1 MGSEAMSQT
10 EAPRLSIIVASVG
23 PGDDLQSALCDLAHG
38 GSASGVEVIL
48 VERVSDVVQPERP
61 GAPDGVVRIRVPDTA
76 TLPRLLGT
84 ALEYA
89 RGEIIAIT
97 DTRCELDEGW
107 AATLL
112 RAHES
117 PYPVIGGAVDPGAIR
132 RLVDWA
138 AYLTD
143 YGQFMLPLTEGIA
156 AELPG
161 NNISMKRWTLER
173 GREFTHGEFWK
184 TYWCGQLQADG
195 LQLYLAPQLTV
206 RYRCGYDLWPFL
218 VRRFHHGRCFAGMRL
233 RQLRGL
239 KRVAYLAGA
248 PALPVMLLARTVRAV
263 LPKRRH
269 VGKLVLAMPMI
280 FLAMLSWAL
289 GELVGY
295 SSGPGR
301 SCKHVR

>member
-1 MGSEAMSQT
+1 MSRP
-10 EAPRLSIIVASVG
+10 AVPRLSIIVASVR
-23 PGDDLQSALCDLAHG
+23 PGEDLQSALRDLAHG
-38 GSASGVEVIL
+38 GPASDVEVIL
-48 VERVSDVVQPERP
+48 AERVSDAAPRNRP

-117 PYPVIGGAVDPGAIR
+117 PYPVIGGSVEPGGLQG
-132 RLVDWA
+132 LVDWA

-161 NNISMKRWTLER
+161 NNISMKRWALER
-173 GREFTHGEFWK
+173 GREFAQGEFWK
-184 TYWCGQLQADG
+184 TYWCRQLQADG
-195 LQLYLAPQLTV
+195 VQLRLVPDALV
-206 RYRCGYDLWPFL
+206 RYRSDYSFWPFL
-218 VRRFHHGRCFAGMRL
+218 VRRFHHGRCFAGMRV
-233 RQLRGL
+233 RQFSAL

-248 PALPVMLLARTVRAV
+248 PALSILLLARTVRAV
-263 LPKRRH
+263 LPKRRCI
-269 VGKLVLAMPMI
+269 GKLALAMPMI
-280 FLAMLSWAL
+280 YLAMLSWAL
-289 GELVGY
+289 GELTGY
-295 SSGPGR
+295 FAGPGE
-301 SCKHVR
+301 SCEHVR